1 MLPLLYLTASR
12 YFAPGAMQYI
22 GRITK
27 LESCLVTEERNKDY
41 TFEASVLP
49 TDSLIN
55 DIKNQRFLMAK
66 PNPTDPPQ
74 FFEIQNSDYDAIG
87 RVKIS
92 GKHIKHCAYNNIV
105 TADLDDSGF
114 SDTILRH
121 WDKIQNSLVYPNYFN
136 FTSDISGE
144 GFIETGYNKAD
155 TLGRFFEEMA
165 AEFSGEYHVDN
176 FDIRLLSAR
185 GKQNNYLLR
194 WDRNIENPQL
204 SLSTSEIKSHIVAY
218 GTVHVNSGSG
228 YDVQLCSDPY
238 EINGQTSETNKIY
251 MLDATERMRVK
262 EIDSTRAEEISRV
275 KADLNRV
282 AAAYHGE
289 VAGQESVNLRVDF
302 RPRLDE
308 MSAVGLCDTI
318 NVRLKGGRV
327 VQAKITKTVFDVL
340 HERWE
345 AIELGKAR
353 MNLADIVK
361 RKRGKT

>member
-1 MLPLLYLTASR
+1 MT
-12 YFAPGAMQYI
+12 
-22 GRITK
+22 
-27 LESCLVTEERNKDY
+27 CLVTEERNKDY
-41 TFEASVLP
+41 TLEASISP
-49 TDSLIN
+49 TDGLI
-55 DIKNQRFLMAK
+55 DEIKNQHFIMAK
-66 PNPTDPPQ
+66 PNPTDAPQ
-74 FFEIQNSDYDAIG
+74 YFEIQECEYDSIG
-87 RVKIS
+87 RLSLK
-92 GKHIKHCAYNNIV
+92 GKHIKHCSYNNIV
-105 TADLDDSGF
+105 TADLDDSGY
-114 SDTILRH
+114 SDTPLQH
-121 WDKIQNSLVYPNYFN
+121 WSKVQNSLIFPNYFN
-136 FTSDISGE
+136 FTTDITSSC
-144 GFIETGYNKAD
+144 FVETGYSKAD
-155 TLGRFFEEMA
+155 TLGRFFEELA
-165 AEFSGEYHVDN
+165 AESSGEYHFDN
-176 FDIRLLSAR
+176 FNIRLLSTR
-185 GKQNNYLLR
+185 GKQSNYLLR
-194 WDRNIENPQL
+194 WDKNIENPQL
-204 SLSTSEIKSHIVAY
+204 SLSTSDIKSHVVAF

-238 EINGQTSETNKIY
+238 EISGETSLLNKIF

-318 NVRLKGGRV
+318 NVRLKGGRM
-327 VQAKITKTVFDVL
+327 VQAKITKTVYDSL